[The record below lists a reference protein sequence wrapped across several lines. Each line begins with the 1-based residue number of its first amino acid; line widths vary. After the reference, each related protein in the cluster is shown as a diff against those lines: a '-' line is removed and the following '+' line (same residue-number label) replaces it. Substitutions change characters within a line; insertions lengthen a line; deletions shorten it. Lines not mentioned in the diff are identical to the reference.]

1 MLATRFRNRFLKK
14 VSETPYDGL
23 KSMPRTTIADV
34 AKVAGVSKTTVS
46 RVLSGNYEYMKP
58 ATRVRVEEAINKLG
72 YRPSS
77 VARSLT
83 SKRTNTAAILV
94 SDVGNP
100 FYADVIH
107 GVEDEAF
114 KGSYD
119 VFLCNTNYD
128 MERGLA
134 FIRSLIDKR
143 VDGVMIMSS
152 SMSDVWLAELS
163 KNNVPAVV
171 LDWEVKAASAN
182 VSTIGVDYTVG
193 IQAAVDHLIELGH
206 RHLAHVSGSLQL
218 RTARER
224 RNAFL
229 NAVAKHGISVEA
241 APVFEGNLQIGGGR
255 RAVAHLMSLSP
266 RPTAVFAANDLT
278 AIGVIDAARAHGLSV
293 PEDLSVIGLDN
304 IWLAEQMDPP
314 LTTVGLPCYEIGQL
328 AMQMLFDLLDEDSE
342 RPSVPVHREVE
353 TELVVRQTTAVVPAT
368 LRKLKF

>member
-1 MLATRFRNRFLKK
+1 M
-14 VSETPYDGL
+14 S
-23 KSMPRTTIADV
+23 RTTIADV
-34 AKVAGVSKTTVS
+34 ARVAGVSKATVS

-58 ATRVRVEEAINKLG
+58 DTRNSVQEAIEKLG

-83 SKRTNTAAILV
+83 SNRTNTAAILV

-114 KGSYD
+114 KGKYD

-128 MERGLA
+128 LERGLA

-171 LDWEVKAASAN
+171 LDWEVKAAGAN
-182 VSTIGVDYTVG
+182 VSTIGVDYSVG
-193 IQAAVDHLIELGH
+193 IQAAVDHLIALGH
-206 RHLAHVSGSLQL
+206 RHLAHVSGPLQL
-218 RTARER
+218 QTARDR

-229 NAVAKHGISVEA
+229 SALAKHGIPVEA
-241 APVFEGNLQIGGGR
+241 APVIEGDLQIAGGR
-255 RAVAHLMSLSP
+255 QAITQIMKMSP
-266 RPTAVFAANDLT
+266 RPTAVFTANDMT
-278 AIGVIDAARAHGLSV
+278 AIGLIAAARSRGLEV
-293 PEDLSVIGLDN
+293 PRDLSVIGLDD
-304 IWLAEQMDPP
+304 IWLAEQSDPP
-314 LTTVGLPCYEIGQL
+314 LTTVGLPRYQIGQL
-328 AMQMLFDLLDEDSE
+328 AMQMLFDLLDTGKE
-342 RPSVPVHREVE
+342 RPSTPVRRQVE
-353 TELVVRQTTAVVPAT
+353 TSLVVRQTTAPVPETNAPE
-368 LRKLKF
+368 